1 MQNRLYDT
9 SGALKFHLTTPAGG
23 DSFDRFSEGL
33 PSNPVR
39 YDAIDDESS
48 ITDTPGPNPTNE
60 WLLRADWGFNGA
72 AHFKHGDGDTGE
84 FISDTFLIDETSS
97 FTMDLGGGAAPN
109 GLFLHDAE
117 SGDVIISES
126 LGGGFLHHRAWTT
139 PELQAA
145 GITGQREVYLRVVDG
160 TTRGWGTVS
169 LDNIVVQ
176 NAGLPAIPE
185 ITSFTASSQSIA
197 AGTPVSL
204 SWTIVDPLGGTPS
217 TAVTPDAG
225 DVTGQSSVVV
235 NPLVTTT
242 YTLIAE
248 NADGS
253 AAAQLTV
260 TVDEPP
266 VINSFTVDPP
276 NVDSGSFVT
285 LSWDVENAETLTI
298 DQGIGDV
305 TGLTSTQDDPTSSRT
320 YTLTATSAEGTA
332 TASAFVIAGE
342 TLTITE
348 FLAINNG
355 SLRDEDDEATD
366 WIEICNTTGSEIDL
380 DGWYLT
386 DDPNFLTKWRCP
398 PHLLGGGDYVVIF
411 ASGKDRAVEG
421 RQMHTNFRLNGDGE
435 YLALVKP
442 DGVSITRE
450 YSPAFPQQHPDVSY
464 GLFGVTLER
473 SFFDPPT
480 PGLPNEPGLE
490 GFVGDTTF
498 SVDGGFYDAP
508 IQVEITTATPGARV
522 RFTVDGSAPS
532 DTHGTRYTGPIQIS
546 STTTLRAMAFRAGL
560 RPTNVDTQSYF
571 FIEDVVVQDN
581 TPRALPVSWAGGG
594 RADYGMDPEVTGDPR
609 FSAIMNDALRSVST
623 ISLVMDADDLFDP
636 SFGIYANPGNC
647 CSDANRGPDWE
658 RPVSVEYFNAAGE
671 REFQVDAGIRIQG
684 GASRQPDKSP
694 KHSLRLLFKE
704 AYGAAKLEFQ
714 MFDESPA
721 NRYDTF
727 SLRAGYLDAWIH
739 DGAWGVGEPRP
750 QAQYVIDKFVHDTFG
765 LMEQTSVKGNF
776 AHLYINGHYWGLYNP
791 IERIRASWLAEV
803 LGGNEEDWDVVNL
816 DVGRLEVQDG
826 SASAYNALLGLVNGG
841 VSSPEEL
848 QAISEVLDLNN
859 LIDYM
864 LINIW
869 IGNNDWPGSN
879 WTAARRREPPGK
891 YRFFTWDAEASMET
905 VGLNVTGANHPSS
918 PAHLFHRLRG
928 NEEFRLMVADRIQR
942 HFFND
947 GVLAPDVAAARYAA
961 LAAEIELAVVAESA
975 RWGDYRRDVNRIL
988 RGPYELYTRDD
999 HWIPER
1005 DRLLQSYFPQRTGIV
1020 FNQLRALGL
1029 FPAIAPPE
1037 VRVDGV
1043 PRHGG
1048 TVGDAPVGFT
1058 IPASGAIY
1066 FTTDGTDPR
1075 RSGTSNEEVVLL
1087 SEFAPSVRALV
1098 PSVANGG
1105 SALIPAQ
1112 WTGLADPPNL
1122 AAWKSGNTGVGFE
1135 HIPDD
1140 FDDLINLY
1148 VPEMMDATA
1157 SVYVRIPFT
1166 IANQATLDDIESLTL
1181 NMKYDSGFVAY
1192 LNGTRVAA
1200 RNEPG
1205 VLDWQSEATADRI
1218 DRQATAFQ
1226 PFDISAHKGAL
1237 QLGSNVLAIHAMND
1251 SPASNDM
1258 LVLPQLVSNATS
1270 ATGTSPTAQLYAGPF
1285 MPLTSVLLRARVLD
1299 GATWSALVEAPLIVG
1314 TPADASNLVVSEI
1327 NHHPLPPQTPGEAL
1341 VGQERKDY
1349 EFLELMNISDGPID
1363 LSLLSFSAGIDFR
1376 FPLGT
1381 TLPPQGRLVLAE
1393 NAAAFAERYGFA
1405 PHGEYGGN
1413 LANEG
1418 ETITIL
1424 GGDGTTVVQSFTY
1437 DDKFSWPESADGVGF
1452 SLVLIAPRTNPD
1464 HNDPFSWRPSVAVGG
1479 NPGSTDAIDFV
1490 GDPVADSDNDGLS
1503 DFLEHALA
1511 GTSTT
1516 TPLPTPGI
1524 GAFDTGIGGT
1534 DRYLTMTFERNLA
1547 ADDVIYHVEQSEDLV
1562 TWLWGTAVAFVS
1574 RHNQNDGT
1582 VLETWRSTAPIS
1594 VQNTQFL
1601 RLNVTGRPGPAP

>member
-1 MQNRLYDT
+1 MPWLDPQCGIPPLTAVCLLLHHVRLLVAFAVAMTATGQGVTLIWDFEGRVAVENDPVQDRLYDT
-9 SGALKFHLTTPAGG
+9 SGALKFHLTTPGGG
-23 DSFDRFSEGL
+23 DSFDRFEEGV

-39 YDAIDDESS
+39 YNAIDDESL
-48 ITDTPGPNPTNE
+48 ITDTPGAHPLNE

-72 AHFKHGDGDTGE
+72 AHFKHGDGDMGE

-97 FTMDLGGGAAPN
+97 FTMDLGGGAPPN

-117 SGDVIISES
+117 TGDVIISES
-126 LGGGFLHHRAWTT
+126 LGGGFLHHRAWTN

-145 GITGQREVYLRVVDG
+145 GITGQRGVYLRVVDG

-169 LDNIVVQ
+169 VDNIVVQ

-185 ITSFTASSQSIA
+185 IISFTASSQSIM
-197 AGTPVSL
+197 AGTPVTL
-204 SWTIVDPLGGTPS
+204 SWTIVDPLGGIPS
-217 TAVTPDAG
+217 TAVTPDVG

-242 YTLIAE
+242 YTLIAT
-248 NADGS
+248 N
-253 AAAQLTV
+253 
-260 TVDEPP
+260 
-266 VINSFTVDPP
+266 
-276 NVDSGSFVT
+276 
-285 LSWDVENAETLTI
+285 
-298 DQGIGDV
+298 
-305 TGLTSTQDDPTSSRT
+305 
-320 YTLTATSAEGTA
+320 AEGTA
-332 TASAFVIAGE
+332 TATTFVIAGE

-348 FLAINNG
+348 FLAINDD
-355 SLRDEDDEATD
+355 SLLDEDGENTD
-366 WIEICNTTGSEIDL
+366 WIEICNTASGEIDL
-380 DGWYLT
+380 DGWHLT
-386 DDPNFLTKWRCP
+386 DDPNFLTKWRFP
-398 PHLLGGGDYVVIF
+398 PHLLDGGDYVLVF
-411 ASGKDRAVEG
+411 ASGKDRAVAG
-421 RQMHTNFRLNGDGE
+421 RQLHTNFRLDGDGE
-435 YLALVKP
+435 YLALVRP
-442 DGVSITRE
+442 DGVSITCE
-450 YSPAFPQQHPDVSY
+450 YSPAFPEQKPDVSY
-464 GLFGVTLER
+464 GLFGVALER
-473 SFFDPPT
+473 GFFDPPT
-480 PGLPNEPGLE
+480 PGLPNEPGFE
-490 GFVGDTTF
+490 GSVGDTTF
-498 SVDGGFYDAP
+498 SVDGGFYDTP

-532 DTHGTRYTGPIQIS
+532 DTHGNRYTEPIQIS
-546 STTTLRAMAFRAGL
+546 STTTLRAMAFKAGL
-560 RPTNVDTQSYF
+560 SPTNVDTQSYF
-571 FIEDVVVQDN
+571 FIEDIVVQDN
-581 TPRALPVSWAGGG
+581 TPPTLPASWAGGG
-594 RADYGMDPEVTGDPR
+594 RADYGMDPEVTRDPR
-609 FSAIMNDALRSVST
+609 FSGIMSDALRSIPT
-623 ISLVMDADDLFDP
+623 ISLVLDAGDLFDP

-658 RPVSVEYFNAAGE
+658 RPVSVEYFNSAGG

-714 MFDESPA
+714 MFDDSST

-727 SLRAGYLDAWIH
+727 SLRSGYLDAWIH
-739 DGAWGVGEPRP
+739 DGAWGVGAPRP

-765 LMEQTSVKGNF
+765 LMGQTSVRSNF

-791 IERIRASWLAEV
+791 IERIRASWLAEI

-826 SASAYNALLGLVNGG
+826 SANSYNALVDLVNSG
-841 VSSPEEL
+841 VSLPEEL
-848 QAISEVLDLNN
+848 QAISEALDLTN

-864 LINIW
+864 LINFW

-905 VGLNVTGANHPSS
+905 VGINVTGANHPTS

-928 NEEFRLMVADRIQR
+928 NEEFRLMVADRIQW

-947 GVLAPDVAAARYAA
+947 GVLVPEVAAARYAA

-975 RWGDYRRDVNRIL
+975 RWGDYRRDVNSIL
-988 RGPYELYTRDD
+988 RGPYHLYTRDD

-1005 DRLLQSYFPQRTGIV
+1005 DRLLRSYFPQRTGV
-1020 FNQLRALGL
+1020 VLNQLRALGL
-1029 FPAIAPPE
+1029 YPDLAPPE
-1037 VRVDGV
+1037 IRVDGV

-1048 TVGDAPVGFT
+1048 TVGDTLVGFT
-1058 IPASGAIY
+1058 APASGAIY
-1066 FTTDGTDPR
+1066 FTTDDTDPR
-1075 RSGTSNEEVVLL
+1075 RSNTSNEEVVLL
-1087 SEFAPSVRALV
+1087 SEFAPDVRALV

-1112 WTGLADPPNL
+1112 WTGLADPFNL
-1122 AAWKSGNTGVGFE
+1122 AVWKSGSTGVGFE
-1135 HIPDD
+1135 QVPDA
-1140 FDDLINLY
+1140 FEDLINHY

-1166 IANQATLDDIESLTL
+1166 IANQATLDHIDSLTL

-1200 RNEPG
+1200 ENEPG
-1205 VLDWQSEATADRI
+1205 VLDWQSEATSDRI

-1226 PFDISAHKGAL
+1226 PFDISAHKGGL
-1237 QLGSNVLAIHAMND
+1237 QLGNNVLAIHAMND
-1251 SPASNDM
+1251 SAASNDM

-1270 ATGTSPTAQLYAGPF
+1270 ATGTSATAQLYTAPF
-1285 MPLTSVLLRARVLD
+1285 RPSTSALLRARVLD
-1299 GATWSALVEAPLIVG
+1299 GTTWSALVEAPLIVG

-1327 NHHPLPPQTPGEAL
+1327 NHHPLPPQTPAEAL
-1341 VGQERKDY
+1341 VGQERKGY
-1349 EFLELMNISDGPID
+1349 EFLELMNISNGPID
-1363 LSLLSFSAGIDFR
+1363 LSLLSFSAGIDCG

-1381 TLPPQGRLVLAE
+1381 TLLPQGRLVLAK
-1393 NAAAFAERYGFA
+1393 NAAAFTERYGFA
-1405 PHGEYGGN
+1405 PHREYAGN

-1437 DDKFSWPESADGVGF
+1437 DDKFPWPESADGVGF
-1452 SLVLIAPRTNPD
+1452 SLVLIAPRSNPD

-1479 NPGSTDAIDFV
+1479 NPGSTDAIDFA

-1511 GTSTT
+1511 GTSIT

-1524 GAFDTGIGGT
+1524 GSFDTGIGGT

-1562 TWLWGTAVAFVS
+1562 TWLRGTAVAFVS

-1601 RLNVTGRPGPAP
+1601 RLNVTGRPSPAP